1 MCDAIYITSL
11 SVLHQVSLRL
21 CVATALISCTSG
33 CLALTGTSILNL
45 TGPFC
50 ANNACI
56 PYIVNRPNSEA
67 HQAVMRQAYDNAG
80 LALSE
85 TAMVEA
91 HGTGTK
97 IGDPI
102 EARAIANCFGNQ
114 ALYLG
119 AVGEI
124 LFLTR

>member
-11 SVLHQVSLRL
+11 SVLQQVSLRL

-56 PYIVNRPNSEA
+56 PYIVNRL
-67 HQAVMRQAYDNAG
+67 HLIR
-80 LALSE
+80 AL
-85 TAMVEA
+85 
-91 HGTGTK
+91 
-97 IGDPI
+97 P
-102 EARAIANCFGNQ
+102 ARVQIKFF
-114 ALYLG
+114 
-119 AVGEI
+119 VT
-124 LFLTR
+124 F